1 MWPDSGRSGGPM
13 RFIGWTSCEAGVT
26 IGSMSEPDA
35 VPLPREGAVFFDV
48 RGEARS
54 MRLSWYADSAVA
66 VFSIWQ
72 GNRCTGTFRL
82 PFGELAR
89 MVETLQ
95 SGPPSQAA
103 HATPRQLSGAA
114 FAGPHEA
121 YQVAPSHRA
130 PAPGYTDQPGY
141 PARGQ
146 SAGAPPHPRQSRYQD
161 ANANLAAE
169 PVNRGN
175 APGYS
180 DHGYQDESF
189 PPAAYPD
196 RYNEP
201 AYPDPHQPAGYQA
214 AERGAHGRRNSPD
227 YQGAPGYPRT
237 GQYYGEGNYRG
248 DYQDAAG
255 YSDRGGYPGAGDYA
269 SEGGYTDPLGHRDG
283 PNYHQAAPTPEYS
296 QPTAAA
302 QWPAAPAA
310 GQQPGRHGAAHAAD
324 GDQHAAQS
332 PQPRTDQQDSD
343 WEAAT
348 AAYRS
353 L

>member
-1 MWPDSGRSGGPM
+1 M
-13 RFIGWTSCEAGVT
+13 RFIGWTTWEAGVT

-82 PFGELAR
+82 PFGDLAR

-95 SGPPSQAA
+95 SGPPSRVAGA
-103 HATPRQLSGAA
+103 MPRQLSSAA

-121 YQVAPSHRA
+121 YPVTATHRG
-130 PAPGYTDQPGY
+130 PAAGYADQPGHQV
-141 PARGQ
+141 RRQ
-146 SAGAPPHPRQSRYQD
+146 SAGAQAHPRRSR
-161 ANANLAAE
+161 
-169 PVNRGN
+169 
-175 APGYS
+175 
-180 DHGYQDESF
+180 QDESF

-196 RYNEP
+196 RYNGP
-201 AYPDPHQPAGYQA
+201 AGYPDPHLPARYPEP
-214 AERGAHGRRNSPD
+214 ERGAHGGENSPD
-227 YQGAPGYPRT
+227 YQGVPENPST
-237 GQYYGEGNYRG
+237 GQYYGEGSYQG
-248 DYQDAAG
+248 DYRDAAG
-255 YSDRGGYPGAGDYA
+255 YSDHGGYPSAGDYA
-269 SEGGYTDPLGHRDG
+269 SAGGYSDPLGYRGG
-283 PNYHQAAPTPEYS
+283 PNYQQAASMPEYS
-296 QPTAAA
+296 QPAAAA
-302 QWPAAPAA
+302 QWLAAPT
-310 GQQPGRHGAAHAAD
+310 GGPQPGRHGVARPAG
-324 GDQHAAQS
+324 GDPQAAQS
-332 PQPRTDQQDSD
+332 SQARGDQRDSD

>member
-1 MWPDSGRSGGPM
+1 M
-13 RFIGWTSCEAGVT
+13 RLIGWTTREAGVT

-82 PFGELAR
+82 PFGDLAR

-95 SGPPSQAA
+95 SGPPSRAA
-103 HATPRQLSGAA
+103 DPMPRQLGSAA
-114 FAGPHEA
+114 FAGPREA
-121 YQVAPSHRA
+121 YPVTASHRG
-130 PAPGYTDQPGY
+130 PAPGYADQADY
-141 PARGQ
+141 QARGQ
-146 SAGAPPHPRQSRYQD
+146 SRAAPTQPRRARYQD
-161 ANANLAAE
+161 ANANLVAE
-169 PVNRGN
+169 PVRRGN

-180 DHGYQDESF
+180 DHRYQDESL

-196 RYNEP
+196 RYSG
-201 AYPDPHQPAGYQA
+201 ATGYPDPHMPAGYPA
-214 AERGAHGRRNSPD
+214 AEPGGRGRPSSPD
-227 YQGAPGYPRT
+227 YQGAPRYPST
-237 GQYYGEGNYRG
+237 GQYYGEGNYQRE
-248 DYQDAAG
+248 YEDAAG
-255 YSDRGGYPGAGDYA
+255 YSGQGGYSGAGDDVSA
-269 SEGGYTDPLGHRDG
+269 GGYTDPLGYRDG
-283 PNYHQAAPTPEYS
+283 PNYQQAAPAPEYS
-296 QPTAAA
+296 QPAGAA
-302 QWPAAPAA
+302 QWLAAPTGGHEPGRAGAA
-310 GQQPGRHGAAHAAD
+310 GTAA
-324 GDQHAAQS
+324 GDPRAAQS
-332 PQPRTDQQDSD
+332 PQVRGDHQDSD

>member
-13 RFIGWTSCEAGVT
+13 RFIGWTSREAGVT

-82 PFGELAR
+82 PFGDLAR

-95 SGPPSQAA
+95 SGPPSRAA
-103 HATPRQLSGAA
+103 DAMPRQLSSPA

-121 YQVAPSHRA
+121 YPVTASHRA
-130 PAPGYTDQPGY
+130 PAPGYAGQPGHQ
-141 PARGQ
+141 RGGQ
-146 SAGAPPHPRQSRYQD
+146 SAGAPPHPRRSRYHD
-161 ANANLAAE
+161 ANATLAAE
-169 PVNRGN
+169 PPTRGN

-180 DHGYQDESF
+180 DRGYQDESF
-189 PPAAYPD
+189 QPAAYPD
-196 RYNEP
+196 RYNG
-201 AYPDPHQPAGYQA
+201 PAGYPGPA
-214 AERGAHGRRNSPD
+214 LPA
-227 YQGAPGYPRT
+227 GYPGT
-237 GQYYGEGNYRG
+237 GQYYGEGHSQGQYE
-248 DYQDAAG
+248 DAAG
-255 YSDRGGYPGAGDYA
+255 YSGHGGYSAAGDYA
-269 SEGGYTDPLGHRDG
+269 SAGGYTDPVGYRDR
-283 PNYHQAAPTPEYS
+283 PDYQQPAPTPEYS
-296 QPTAAA
+296 QPAAAA
-302 QWPAAPAA
+302 QWLAAPA
-310 GQQPGRHGAAHAAD
+310 GGRQPGRHGAARPAG
-324 GDQHAAQS
+324 GDPHPAQS
-332 PQPRTDQQDSD
+332 PQARGDQQDSD

>member
-1 MWPDSGRSGGPM
+1 M
-13 RFIGWTSCEAGVT
+13 RFIGWTSSEAGVT

-103 HATPRQLSGAA
+103 YASPRQLSGAA
-114 FAGPHEA
+114 FAGPHEG
-121 YQVAPSHRA
+121 YKVASSHRA
-130 PAPGYTDQPGY
+130 PATGYADQQGY
-141 PARGQ
+141 QARGQ
-146 SAGAPPHPRQSRYQD
+146 SAGASSDPRRSRYHD
-161 ANANLAAE
+161 ANANLASE

-180 DHGYQDESF
+180 DHGYRAESF
-189 PPAAYPD
+189 PPAAYPG

-201 AYPDPHQPAGYQA
+201 GYPDPHLPAGYRA
-214 AERGAHGRRNSPD
+214 AEHGPHGRQDSPD
-227 YQGAPGYPRT
+227 YQGAPGYPGT
-237 GQYYGEGNYRG
+237 GQYYGDGN
-248 DYQDAAG
+248 YQDATG

-269 SEGGYTDPLGHRDG
+269 SAGGYTDPLGYRNG

-296 QPTAAA
+296 QPPAAA
-302 QWPAAPAA
+302 QWLAAPAT
-310 GQQPGRHGAAHAAD
+310 GQQPGRHGAARAAG
-324 GDQHAAQS
+324 GDPHAAQS